1 MSQLVTPYG
10 TFNLIHYETEQ
21 EFERAVVGHLN
32 DIFGERRI
40 YLDCKRRIG
49 AKDGKQS
56 VPDAYLID
64 VSSPC
69 DPQLYVVENEIS
81 SHDLFKHIGVQLLQF
96 SVSFAQAGRTIKQI
110 LFDEVCS
117 EPTAKARCEKY
128 AQEGGF
134 RNLDH
139 FLESV
144 VLDKDFR
151 ALVIIDE
158 ETDDLHAVTKN
169 LGFPV
174 EIIEFSTY
182 VNDKG
187 QYIHRFDPF
196 LADVEMVDVKVADDK
211 PVQKQMPRDRS
222 NLDTV
227 VVPAHEDGFE
237 RVFRGE
243 NRWWSVRIH
252 PSMVKQLK
260 YIAAYITTPQQQI
273 THYAPIRSIEP
284 WENTGKVVI
293 NFAEP
298 AKEIGPL
305 KLTKNGRVKH
315 LQGLR
320 YTNFDKL
327 KRATNLDEAF

>member
-1 MSQLVTPYG
+1 MSQLVTPFG
-10 TFNLIHYETEQ
+10 TFKLTQYENEN
-21 EFERAVVGHLN
+21 EFERAVVSKVA

-64 VSSPC
+64 VSSPS
-69 DPQLYVVENEIS
+69 DPQVYVVENEIS

-96 SVSFAQAGRTIKQI
+96 SVSFAQAGRKIKQI

-117 EPTAKARCEKY
+117 ESSIKARCEKY

-139 FLESV
+139 FLESL
-144 VLDKDFR
+144 VLDKEFR

-182 VNDKG
+182 VDDKG
-187 QYIHRFDPF
+187 QRIHRFEPF
-196 LADVEMVDVKVADDK
+196 LADVEAVDVKTIDDI
-211 PVQKQMPRDRS
+211 PVQEQRPRDPS
-222 NLDTV
+222 DLDTV
-227 VVPAHEDGFE
+227 VVPAHEDGFNE
-237 RVFRGE
+237 VFLGE

-252 PSMVKQLK
+252 PTMAKQLK
-260 YIAAYITTPQQQI
+260 YIAAYITAPQQAI
-273 THYAPIRSIEP
+273 THYAQIRSIEP
-284 WENTGKVVI
+284 WQNTGKVVV
-293 NFAEP
+293 NFTEP
-298 AKEIGPL
+298 AREIGPVKL
-305 KLTKNGRVKH
+305 KKNGRVTH

-320 YTNFDKL
+320 YTNFEKL
-327 KRATNLDEAF
+327 KKATSLDEAF

>member
-1 MSQLVTPYG
+1 MSHLVTPFG
-10 TFNLIHYETEQ
+10 TFNLIQYDTEQ
-21 EFERAVVGHLN
+21 EFERAIVAHVN

-64 VSSPC
+64 VSSPS

-96 SVSFAQAGRTIKQI
+96 SVSFAQAGRTIKEI
-110 LFDEVCS
+110 LFDEVCA
-117 EPTAKARCEKY
+117 EPRAKSRCEKY

-139 FLESV
+139 FLESLV
-144 VLDKDFR
+144 HDKEFR

-182 VNDKG
+182 VNEKG
-187 QYIHRFDPF
+187 QRVHRFDPF
-196 LADVEMVDVKVADDK
+196 
-211 PVQKQMPRDRS
+211 
-222 NLDTV
+222 
-227 VVPAHEDGFE
+227 
-237 RVFRGE
+237 
-243 NRWWSVRIH
+243 
-252 PSMVKQLK
+252 PS
-260 YIAAYITTPQQQI
+260 
-273 THYAPIRSIEP
+273 R
-284 WENTGKVVI
+284 
-293 NFAEP
+293 
-298 AKEIGPL
+298 
-305 KLTKNGRVKH
+305 R
-315 LQGLR
+315 
-320 YTNFDKL
+320 
-327 KRATNLDEAF
+327 

>member
-1 MSQLVTPYG
+1 
-10 TFNLIHYETEQ
+10 
-21 EFERAVVGHLN
+21 
-32 DIFGERRI
+32 
-40 YLDCKRRIG
+40 
-49 AKDGKQS
+49 
-56 VPDAYLID
+56 
-64 VSSPC
+64 VSSPRN
-69 DPQLYVVENEIS
+69 PQLYVVENEIS

-110 LFDEVCS
+110 LFDEVCA
-117 EPTAKARCEKY
+117 EPSAKARCEKY

-139 FLESV
+139 FLESL
-144 VLDKDFR
+144 VLDKEFR

-196 LADVEMVDVKVADDK
+196 LADVDAVDVNLPEDR
-211 PVQKQMPRDRS
+211 PLQKQVTRDRS
-222 NLDTV
+222 DLDTV

-243 NRWWSVRIH
+243 NRWWAVRIH
-252 PSMVKQLK
+252 PSMIKQLK
-260 YIAAYITTPQQQI
+260 YIAAYITTPRQQI
-273 THYAPIRSIEP
+273 TYYAPIRSIEP
-284 WENTGKVVI
+284 WENTGKMVI

-298 AKEIGPL
+298 AREIGPL

-327 KRATNLDEAF
+327 KKATSVDEAF